1 MIKMNG
7 VVEMKRRDGKA
18 IKVGENW
25 FSVMASSPV
34 LDSINKGDY
43 VEFTY
48 TEKPSPSGEPYR
60 NIKGSVTK
68 VPPPAAAPV
77 TGAGMMKGTASA
89 SGFIGRTFPVPALAP
104 ERSIIR
110 QNSLGHAVEI
120 VTQMTA
126 FGNCEEA
133 AERTIEIARMFEAY
147 SAGDLDV
154 EMVDEEI
161 KKMLAKE

>member
-7 VVEMKRRDGKA
+7 VVDSKRRDGKA
-18 IKVGENW
+18 IKVGEDW

-34 LDSINKGDY
+34 LDSINKGDH
-43 VEFTY
+43 VEFVY
-48 TEKPSPSGEPYR
+48 TEKPSPSGVPYR

-68 VPPPAAAPV
+68 VMPPATVPV
-77 TGAGMMKGTASA
+77 TGAGVMGKTATA
-89 SGFIGRTFPVPALAP
+89 GYAGRTFPVPALAP

-120 VTQMTA
+120 VTQMAA
-126 FGNCEEA
+126 FGNCDEA
-133 AERTIEIARMFEAY
+133 AERAIEIARMFEAY

-154 EMVDEEI
+154 EMVDEEV

>member
-1 MIKMNG
+1 MIKING
-7 VVEMKRRDGKA
+7 VVDSKRRDGKA

-43 VEFTY
+43 VEFMY

-68 VPPPAAAPV
+68 TAAPAASPV
-77 TGAGMMKGTASA
+77 TGAGVMGKKEG
-89 SGFIGRTFPVPALAP
+89 GFVGRSFPVPALAP

-110 QNSLGHAVEI
+110 QNSLGHAVQI
-120 VTQMTA
+120 VNSNCA
-126 FGNCEEA
+126 FGDPEESA
-133 AERTIEIARMFEAY
+133 RRAIEIARMFEAY

-154 EMVDEEI
+154 EMVDEEV